1 MDNILDNK
9 DFVLDDLNPASVSK
23 KIAERMKRRR
33 LFLNISQEQ
42 LSKRSGVSLG
52 SLKRF
57 ENKYQI
63 SLKHLLQ
70 LAMVLDA
77 MNEFHGLF
85 PENRFNSIDD
95 VLKSKNTKERKR
107 ARDEK
112 KH

>member
-1 MDNILDNK
+1 MDNIVDSNS
-9 DFVLDDLNPASVSK
+9 FVLDDFDSVAVSK
-23 KIAERMKRRR
+23 KIAGKMKRRR
-33 LFLNISQEQ
+33 LFLNFSQEE

-57 ENKYQI
+57 ENEFQI

-85 PENRFNSIDD
+85 PENRFKSIDD
-95 VLKSKNTKERKR
+95 VLKSKQTKGRKRAGNERKR
-107 ARDEK
+107 
-112 KH
+112 

>member
-1 MDNILDNK
+1 MDNIIADN
-9 DFVLDDLNPASVSK
+9 DFVLDDFNPASVSK
-23 KIAERMKRRR
+23 KIAGRMRQRR
-33 LFLNISQEQ
+33 LLLNLSQEQ
-42 LSKRSGVSLG
+42 LSEMSGVSLG

-77 MNEFHGLF
+77 MNEFHSLF
-85 PENRFNSIDD
+85 SENRFASIDD
-95 VLKSKNTKERKR
+95 VLKSKKAKKRKR